1 MQNRTTCRTRPAG
14 GNLLRRT
21 ALCCPHFM
29 EVGSGECNIRRA
41 SELLSPR
48 NYLGNPER
56 WSIAFQPEE
65 ETETAMLNTIMGTNP
80 IHSFSALDWLPECN
94 SHSCKIRRQVVDIGL
109 LIARLVSS
117 LGRVF
122 SVTWKLPRW
131 RPSCVIGSRVA
142 TCTRN
147 QRRLA
152 SIWPVIWTPTM
163 LPG

>member
-1 MQNRTTCRTRPAG
+1 MQNRTTCRTRP
-14 GNLLRRT
+14 
-21 ALCCPHFM
+21 
-29 EVGSGECNIRRA
+29 NIRGA

-122 SVTWKLPRW
+122 SATMET
-131 RPSCVIGSRVA
+131 PSLAAQLRNRKSCCYLHKKPAAFGFDLADDLDTNAA
-142 TCTRN
+142 T
-147 QRRLA
+147 RLKQGA
-152 SIWPVIWTPTM
+152 MRTSIAEG
-163 LPG
+163 LR